1 MKIKISKLLSD
12 KYTPDAMMEF
22 EPIDC
27 SIDECLANYLRY
39 NQENQTP
46 VTYCIQLEF
55 PDTGILYATYLVA
68 SEHANND
75 ALKKTIKREVLS
87 ELSEFLRIKDIQ

>member
-12 KYTPDAMMEF
+12 KYTPDAMMKF
-22 EPIDC
+22 APIDI
-27 SIDECLANYLRY
+27 SLEECLANYLRY
-39 NQENQTP
+39 NPENRTP

-68 SEHANND
+68 SEHNNND
-75 ALKKTIKREVLS
+75 ALKKTIKRDLLS
-87 ELSEFLRIKDIQ
+87 ELSEFLRIKDVQ

>member
-12 KYTPDAMMEF
+12 KYTPDAMMEC

-27 SIDECLANYLRY
+27 SIEECLANSLRY
-39 NQENQTP
+39 NQGNQTP